1 MKINRIFFLLI
12 TVCIVACYDL
22 NTQLLQ
28 TVSNGRNLYEVHCA
42 NCHQSDGSG
51 LAQLI
56 PRLNKAD
63 YLVNH
68 SKQLPCIIKHGMHSP
83 IIVNHAVYNLKMPEN
98 KTLTDR
104 DIYYITQ
111 FVLFQFTELKPVT
124 SEDEVKAQLKSCNN
138 H

>member
-1 MKINRIFFLLI
+1 
-12 TVCIVACYDL
+12 
-22 NTQLLQ
+22 
-28 TVSNGRNLYEVHCA
+28 
-42 NCHQSDGSG
+42 
-51 LAQLI
+51 
-56 PRLNKAD
+56 
-63 YLVNH
+63 
-68 SKQLPCIIKHGMHSP
+68 MHSP

>member
-1 MKINRIFFLLI
+1 M
-12 TVCIVACYDL
+12 

-28 TVSNGRNLYEVHCA
+28 TVSNGRDLYEVHCA

-56 PRLNKAD
+56 PPLNKAD
-63 YLVNH
+63 YITKH
-68 SKQLPCIIKHGMHSP
+68 TQQLPCIIKYGMHSP
-83 IIVNHAVYNLKMPEN
+83 ITVNNSVYNLKMPAN
-98 KTLTDR
+98 KTLTDK

-124 SEDEVKAQLKSCNN
+124 SQDEVKAQLKSCN
-138 H
+138 HQ

>member
-1 MKINRIFFLLI
+1 MKINSIFFLLI

-28 TVSNGRNLYEVHCA
+28 TVSNGRDLYGVHCA

-56 PRLNKAD
+56 PPLNRAD

-68 SKQLPCIIKHGMHSP
+68 SKQLPCNMKHGMHLP
-83 IIVNHAVYNLKMPEN
+83 IIVNDAVYNLKMPAN
-98 KTLTDR
+98 KKLTDR

-138 H
+138 Q